1 MTERKLNKSHGGRMI
16 VSVLLPPADRLRLEQ
31 VAREEGRSMTNLAA
45 RIIAA
50 GLDAYERQAADREGI
65 AA

>member
-1 MTERKLNKSHGGRMI
+1 MRRLHPHGDRKM
-16 VSVLLPPADRLRLEQ
+16 VSVLLPPADRERLER
-31 VAREEGRSMTNLAA
+31 VARSEGRSLTNLGA
-45 RIIAA
+45 RLIAA